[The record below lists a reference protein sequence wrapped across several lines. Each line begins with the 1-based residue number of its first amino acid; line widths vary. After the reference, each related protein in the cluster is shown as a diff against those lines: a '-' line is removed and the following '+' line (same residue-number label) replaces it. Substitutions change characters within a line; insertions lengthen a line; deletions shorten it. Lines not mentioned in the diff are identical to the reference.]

1 METAAVVQMKWE
13 AMRREIDGLENDE
26 RELRGKHSS
35 EINQLRADHLQE
47 IKLIDDKR
55 GDLCLEANDV
65 YRQLEAMKHA
75 EKDELG
81 RNVWFT

>member
-1 METAAVVQMKWE
+1 MITAEELKIKWE
-13 AMRREIDGLENDE
+13 EMRREIDGLENDE
-26 RELRGKHSS
+26 RELRNVHSR

-47 IKLIDDKR
+47 VKLIDDKR

-65 YRQLEAMKHA
+65 YRKLEAMKHA